1 MFTEDYFSQN
11 IPSWDALFS
20 VWEPKRILEIGSFE
34 GRSTSYWIERLKD
47 EPSGEI
53 HCVDTWLGGEE
64 HNEENIQMS
73 TVEKNFK
80 NNIDSAIREH
90 NAKCK
95 VQPHKGMSYRKLA
108 EFISYS
114 EDNAGYFDLI
124 YIDGSHEAPDVLQ
137 DATMAFG
144 LLRIGGVMIFDDYL
158 WGLNEKDSTK
168 TPKIAIDAFTNCFRN
183 KIHLIHKMPLYQL
196 CIQKICD

>member
-1 MFTEDYFSQN
+1 MHNKEQKEKRSQRRECKTVQGYRCAKVKKINAMFTEDYFSQN

-73 TVEKNFK
+73 TVER
-80 NNIDSAIREH
+80 ILRIILIRQLESTMR
-90 NAKCK
+90 NAKCS
-95 VQPHKGMSYRKLA
+95 HIKG
-108 EFISYS
+108 
-114 EDNAGYFDLI
+114 
-124 YIDGSHEAPDVLQ
+124 
-137 DATMAFG
+137 
-144 LLRIGGVMIFDDYL
+144 
-158 WGLNEKDSTK
+158 
-168 TPKIAIDAFTNCFRN
+168 
-183 KIHLIHKMPLYQL
+183 
-196 CIQKICD
+196 

>member
-90 NAKCK
+90 NANKRAT
-95 VQPHKGMSYRKLA
+95 KG
-108 EFISYS
+108 
-114 EDNAGYFDLI
+114 
-124 YIDGSHEAPDVLQ
+124 
-137 DATMAFG
+137 
-144 LLRIGGVMIFDDYL
+144 
-158 WGLNEKDSTK
+158 
-168 TPKIAIDAFTNCFRN
+168 
-183 KIHLIHKMPLYQL
+183 
-196 CIQKICD
+196 